1 MSADPQLFRINPD
14 THESKAMNEVDF
26 AQLGL
31 RERQDIQEWIAANP
45 GILGD
50 DLLIISKE
58 FSGFD
63 RTAERLDLL
72 AVDKA
77 ARLVIIELKRDDT
90 GADVHWQAIKYAS
103 YLNRVDANNII
114 RMFTKH
120 AKIGKEEA
128 KNRLMRHIGSDD
140 LNALNND
147 QRLAIGLHRK

>member
-1 MSADPQLFRINPD
+1 MSADPQLFRINLD
-14 THESKAMNEVDF
+14 TYESKAMNEVDF

-58 FSGFD
+58 FSEFD

-77 ARLVIIELKRDDT
+77 ARLVVIELLSP
-90 GADVHWQAIKYAS
+90 ANIKEY
-103 YLNRVDANNII
+103 
-114 RMFTKH
+114 FTV
-120 AKIGKEEA
+120 
-128 KNRLMRHIGSDD
+128 
-140 LNALNND
+140 
-147 QRLAIGLHRK
+147 